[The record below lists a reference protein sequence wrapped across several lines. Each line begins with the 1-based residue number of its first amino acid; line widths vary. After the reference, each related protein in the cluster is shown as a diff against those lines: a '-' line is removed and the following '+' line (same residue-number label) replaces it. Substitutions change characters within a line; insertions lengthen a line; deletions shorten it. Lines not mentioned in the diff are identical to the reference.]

1 MFSLLKA
8 ASERRNLWPCL
19 AVAIILAAVT
29 FQLHYQGRPW
39 LCSCGRFFLWVG
51 EARSSDTSQHLFDPY
66 SFTHMLHGGFFCWLL
81 MLFAPRLW
89 WPWQLWLA
97 VAAEAV
103 WEVIENLDFDIQRY
117 REAGVLGYFGD
128 TIVNSL
134 GDIAMC
140 GCGFVLARYLGFGR
154 SLALFVAVEV
164 VLLFWIR
171 DSLVLSVVMLFYPVE
186 EIEQWQAGFWPSAW
200 FAQ

>member
-1 MFSLLKA
+1 MFS
-8 ASERRNLWPCL
+8 
-19 AVAIILAAVT
+19 I
-29 FQLHYQGRPW
+29 
-39 LCSCGRFFLWVG
+39 
-51 EARSSDTSQHLFDPY
+51 TSQHLLDPY
-66 SFTHMLHGGFFCWLL
+66 SFTHVLHGVVFYWLL
-81 MLFAPRLW
+81 TLLAPRLW

-97 VAAEAV
+97 VAVEAV
-103 WEVIENLDFDIQRY
+103 WEVIENSDFVIQRY

-140 GCGFVLARYLGFGR
+140 GFGFVLARHLGFVR

-171 DSLVLSVVMLFYPVE
+171 DSLVLNVVMLFYLVE
-186 EIEQWQAGFWPSAW
+186 GIEQWQPGY
-200 FAQ
+200 

>member
-1 MFSLLKA
+1 VFSLLKA
-8 ASERRNLWPCL
+8 ASERRNLWPWL
-19 AVAIILAAVT
+19 AIAVTLAAVT
-29 FQLHYQGRPW
+29 FQLHYQGRLW

-51 EARSSDTSQHLFDPY
+51 EARGSDTSQHLLDPY
-66 SFTHMLHGGFFCWLL
+66 SFTHVLHGVVFYWLL
-81 MLFAPRLW
+81 TLLAPRLW

-97 VAAEAV
+97 VAVEAV
-103 WEVIENLDFDIQRY
+103 WEVIENSDFVIQRY

-140 GCGFVLARYLGFGR
+140 GFGFVLARYFGFVR

-171 DSLVLSVVMLFYPVE
+171 DSLVLNVVMLFYPVE
-186 EIEQWQAGFWPSAW
+186 GIEQWQAGY
-200 FAQ
+200 